1 MKTENNENE
10 QSCKTCVNG
19 WVFYKIM
26 SGNSELEKFRTE
38 EKAQEVCEWYQ
49 GKGFPNA
56 RVVKTDR

>member
-1 MKTENNENE
+1 MNTNKTQTE
-10 QSCKTCVNG
+10 QLTQDAVSG
-19 WVFYKIM
+19 SVFYKIM